1 MGPLIARRRRSSA
14 LVLVIVASLCAV
26 LPSSGLS
33 ADASPTPSAAAAL
46 EPSLLPAQAACDVAD
61 DLRLVIEFLRET
73 DGSEDGWA
81 SVIVGAIAGLSLARD
96 LLGLVGETYRPLVDD
111 LVASFEGLRATAE
124 GLRDQATL
132 GAGLAAIGEAIT
144 AIGTTMDAISAEL
157 RTPCPTPA

>member
-1 MGPLIARRRRSSA
+1 MIT
-14 LVLVIVASLCAV
+14 ASLWAV
-26 LPSSGLS
+26 LPAG
-33 ADASPTPSAAAAL
+33 TFGVEPSARPSAPAAL

-96 LLGLVGETYRPLVDD
+96 LLGLTGETYRPLVDD
-111 LVASFEGLRATAE
+111 LVASFQGLRATAE

-144 AIGTTMDAISAEL
+144 EVGTTMDAISAEL